1 MTLNCD
7 NETIRDNSFTFQQ
20 FISFLKDKKVYVQTH
35 NYPDPDA
42 IGSGFG
48 LQKLLEHFGI
58 DTTLCYYGKIDRVN
72 TRKMIEMLGI
82 EIVSKDD
89 IEDQMKPH
97 DCIICIDSQKLGGN
111 IIDLAGDE
119 VACIDHHPT
128 VEIVDYFYKDVR
140 MVGSCATIV
149 SGYYEQLNIRPSVNA
164 ATAMLYGLQMDTSGF
179 TRGVT
184 DADIHAFAFLHPFID
199 QKILSSLEQNLM
211 EFKDLQAYG
220 AAISNI
226 QIYDNIG
233 FAFIPFPC
241 QDALIAI
248 TCDFI
253 LSLEEVYVAI
263 VYSKRD
269 SGYKFS
275 VRSEENAS
283 DIDCGIMVSESLK
296 DIGTGGGHSFMA
308 GGFVPI
314 ENIKK
319 LGNNP
324 DEAIIQR
331 FMHVKESMSE
341 H

>member
-1 MTLNCD
+1 M
-7 NETIRDNSFTFQQ
+7 ESARDNSFTFSKL
-20 FISFLKDKKVYVQTH
+20 IDFLKGKKVYVQTH

-48 LQKLLEHFGI
+48 FQKLLEHFGI
-58 DTTLCYYGKIDRVN
+58 DATLCYYGKIDRVN
-72 TRKMIEMLGI
+72 TRKMIEMLDI
-82 EIVSKDD
+82 DIVSKDD
-89 IEDQMKPH
+89 IEDHMMEH
-97 DCIICIDSQKLGGN
+97 DPIVCIDSQKYGGN
-111 IIDLAGDE
+111 IIDLKGDE

-128 VEIVDYFYKDVR
+128 VEIIDYYYKDIR
-140 MVGSCATIV
+140 MVGSCATIIA
-149 SGYYEQLNIRPSVNA
+149 GYYEQMNIRPSVNV
-164 ATAMLYGLQMDTSGF
+164 ATALLYGLQMDTNGF

-184 DADIHAFAFLHPFID
+184 DADIHAFGFLHPFID

-226 QIYDNIG
+226 QIFDNIG
-233 FAFIPFPC
+233 FAFIPFSC

-269 SGYKFS
+269 TGYKFS
-275 VRSEENAS
+275 VRSEENVS
-283 DIDCGIMVSESLK
+283 DIDCGVMVSEALI

-314 ENIKK
+314 ENINK

-324 DEAIIQR
+324 DEALIQK
-331 FMHVKESMSE
+331 FMQVKERMTS